1 MKQRLTQYIGID
13 KIVHFLGCYFIAS
26 TGVYIFDS
34 LLVSVIIAL
43 IIGIGIEIFDSSEK
57 NNIFS
62 WRDIIADVAGVAVL
76 ALQIWFN
83 QIVY

>member
-43 IIGIGIEIFDSSEK
+43 VIGIAVEIFDSAEE
-57 NNIFS
+57 NNVFS